1 MRLLLDTHA
10 LLWWWADDA
19 QLSAAARS
27 AIGDRA
33 NEVLVSAASAWEIAT
48 KQRLGRLSMVAA
60 DGAAFE
66 RMVSADGFEM
76 LPVTA
81 AHAWRAGA
89 LTHVHR
95 DPFDRMLVALRR
107 SGALHHTRAI
117 VCGGFTEMKDNTRAF
132 QFAADNP
139 WGSDARSMVLA
150 LGDALGIPVYTGMP
164 AGHIKKNLA
173 CPLGLPVLVS
183 VEENRVALRWQ

>member
-95 DPFDRMLVALRR
+95 DPFDRMLAAQSELE
-107 SGALHHTRAI
+107 AMTLLTRDP
-117 VCGGFTEMKDNTRAF
+117 V
-132 QFAADNP
+132 FAT
-139 WGSDARSMVLA
+139 
-150 LGDALGIPVYTGMP
+150 LGLGITL
-164 AGHIKKNLA
+164 H
-173 CPLGLPVLVS
+173 
-183 VEENRVALRWQ
+183 W

>member
-1 MRLLLDTHA
+1 MKLLLDTHVLLRA
-10 LLWWWADDA
+10 LLEP
-19 QLSAAARS
+19 QKLSPELRNALEES
-27 AIGDRA
+27 D
-33 NEVLVSAASAWEIAT
+33 NTLVVSAASAWEIAT

-95 DPFDRMLVALRR
+95 DPFDRMLAAQSELE
-107 SGALHHTRAI
+107 AMTLLTRDP
-117 VCGGFTEMKDNTRAF
+117 V
-132 QFAADNP
+132 FAT
-139 WGSDARSMVLA
+139 
-150 LGDALGIPVYTGMP
+150 LGLGITL
-164 AGHIKKNLA
+164 H
-173 CPLGLPVLVS
+173 
-183 VEENRVALRWQ
+183 W